1 MLSNRFSNSNS
12 GSSSSRNRNS
22 NSNSNSMNRGSS
34 SNNSSGK
41 SNNNAGLASEGGT
54 GTGTGTGADQG
65 LGCDSARVASSTA
78 GRYLLEFV
86 YVLIFV
92 WASLRTVALI
102 RGKIVK
108 ETSINIWIGRWMD
121 GG

>member
-12 GSSSSRNRNS
+12 GSGSSRNR

-54 GTGTGTGADQG
+54 GTGADQG
-65 LGCDSARVASSTA
+65 LGCDVARVTSSTA
-78 GRYLLEFV
+78 ERYLLDCV
-86 YVLIFV
+86 HALIFF
-92 WASLRTVALI
+92 WAPLITIALI
-102 RGKIVK
+102 LGKIVK
-108 ETSINIWIGRWMD
+108 DLCRNGWMSGWMD

>member
-1 MLSNRFSNSNS
+1 MLSNRFSISNS

-54 GTGTGTGADQG
+54 GIGTGADQG

-78 GRYLLEFV
+78 ERYLLECV

-92 WASLRTVALI
+92 WASLSTVALI
-102 RGKIVK
+102 LGKIVK
-108 ETSINIWIGRWMD
+108 ETCINGWMGRWMD

>member
-12 GSSSSRNRNS
+12 GSSSSRNR

-41 SNNNAGLASEGGT
+41 SNNNAGLASEGGSCT
-54 GTGTGTGADQG
+54 GTVADQG

-78 GRYLLEFV
+78 ERYLLECV
-86 YVLIFV
+86 CVLIFV
-92 WASLRTVALI
+92 WASLVP
-102 RGKIVK
+102 
-108 ETSINIWIGRWMD
+108 SH
-121 GG
+121 

>member
-1 MLSNRFSNSNS
+1 VLSNRFSNSNS
-12 GSSSSRNRNS
+12 GSSSSRNRNSNS

-54 GTGTGTGADQG
+54 GTGAGADQG
-65 LGCDSARVASSTA
+65 LGCDTARVASSTA
-78 GRYLLEFV
+78 ERYLLKCG

-92 WASLRTVALI
+92 WASFRIVALI
-102 RGKIVK
+102 LGKLVK
-108 ETSINIWIGRWMD
+108 ETFLNGWTGRGRD